1 MHVCIVFVCAYLY
14 RSTRAHLLT
23 YLLTYIH
30 SDTRTPLCKG
40 SDGTARAFTPGLYMA
55 RSSAIDQP
63 FLKGEILGLDDVLL
77 VPQELLPLPSGL
89 CVVLILGLRDL
100 GYLQV
105 LDQRFRVSVIKS
117 YPKSQILNP
126 KP

>member
-1 MHVCIVFVCAYLY
+1 
-14 RSTRAHLLT
+14 
-23 YLLTYIH
+23 
-30 SDTRTPLCKG
+30 
-40 SDGTARAFTPGLYMA
+40 MA